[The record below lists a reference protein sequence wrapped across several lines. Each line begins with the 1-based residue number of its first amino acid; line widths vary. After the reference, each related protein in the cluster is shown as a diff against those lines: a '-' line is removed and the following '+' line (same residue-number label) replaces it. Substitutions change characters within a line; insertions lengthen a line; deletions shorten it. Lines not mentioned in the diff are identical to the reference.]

1 MSAQGTDPVLVLR
14 HDTGRKVVVDATDL
28 RWWSVDVS
36 NVSFV
41 ASRGERKTGD
51 LPFLRKTSNAKFCVR
66 VTLLEG
72 FPEPE
77 GSRGG
82 WGEEEARRVLDR
94 LATAAEPRPCSCA
107 VPACAVCHYQSLI
120 ECLEVEAK
128 ERQDTLDDCR
138 REYELAQAEGRDGW
152 SEALRSAEGLLANTL
167 NQLKW
172 AGQDLREAREDRG

>member
-1 MSAQGTDPVLVLR
+1 MNAADPVLVLR

-82 WGEEEARRVLDR
+82 WGEDEARAALDR
-94 LATAAEPRPCSCA
+94 LAKAEEKPCSCA
-107 VPACAVCHYQSLI
+107 VPTCPVCHYQSLI

-128 ERQDTLDDCR
+128 ELHDSLDHCR
-138 REYELAQAEGRDGW
+138 REYALAQAEGRDGW
-152 SEALRSAEGLLANTL
+152 SEVLRSSEGLLANTL
-167 NQLKW
+167 NRLKW
-172 AGQDLREAREDRG
+172 AHRDLREAREDRGY